1 MTKRANAAHFKAIRK
16 ELAEELGYDPDNLS
30 TLESMRV
37 DVIFG
42 LKSSLDEM
50 RARMFDG
57 EKVDTNEMRQIADT
71 LEKYLPRHAQPDPTP
86 AIFRQDPYK
95 VMDDIVDRWI
105 AADEADRRE
114 RGLSPRVHDPEE
126 QQART
131 DELEREN
138 ARLRGESVSH
148 VRQLPAPEAD
158 GAPITPPDGDVV
170 GPLEQSDRQLYRGGP
185 RPGPD
190 SHKAAPKPIIDI
202 DAKPEGSW
210 TGPKDG
216 PPPWLRKTPPV
227 EKRVAE
233 PIVTKSG
240 DETKAAM
247 ARVNN
252 DR

>member
-1 MTKRANAAHFKAIRK
+1 VA
-16 ELAEELGYDPDNLS
+16 
-30 TLESMRV
+30 
-37 DVIFG
+37 
-42 LKSSLDEM
+42 
-50 RARMFDG
+50 
-57 EKVDTNEMRQIADT
+57 
-71 LEKYLPRHAQPDPTP
+71 
-86 AIFRQDPYK
+86 
-95 VMDDIVDRWI
+95 RWI
-105 AADEADRRE
+105 AADEQDRRE
-114 RGLSPRVHDPEE
+114 RGLPPRIHDQEAL
-126 QQART
+126 QARV

-138 ARLRGESVSH
+138 ARLRGESVAH

-170 GPLEQSDRQLYRGGP
+170 GPLEQSDRQLYRGDP

-190 SHKAAPKPIIDI
+190 SHKAAPKPII

-247 ARVNN
+247 ARMNN
-252 DR
+252 DRSLEHRVMGGSKMPMPDNALPGFYWGGSKGRAW